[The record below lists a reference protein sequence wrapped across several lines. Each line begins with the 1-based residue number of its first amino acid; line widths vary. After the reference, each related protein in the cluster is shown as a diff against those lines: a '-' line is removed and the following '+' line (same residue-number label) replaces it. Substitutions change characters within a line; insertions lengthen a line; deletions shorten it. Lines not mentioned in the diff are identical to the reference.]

1 MAEVLGVI
9 ASISAILKLSTTVVQ
24 HLQNGIGGSL
34 DRLRIRDEIR
44 STACLLEMLKDHAED
59 EQTRSIWLVSI
70 RSLKTSNGPL
80 EQFKRA
86 LELLVA
92 KLAPSNRLIQL
103 AQSLKWP
110 FDRVEVAEILK
121 TLERQKLLFSL
132 AMQNDHL

>member
-1 MAEVLGVI
+1 MADVLGVI
-9 ASISAILKLSTTVVQ
+9 ASISQIIWLSTTVVQ
-24 HLQNGIGGSL
+24 HLKNGIGGSQE
-34 DRLRIRDEIR
+34 RLRLRDEIR
-44 STACLLEMLKDHAED
+44 STACLLEMLKDRAEN
-59 EQTRSIWLVSI
+59 EQTRSIWLISI

-80 EQFKRA
+80 EQFKGA

-92 KLAPSNRLIQL
+92 KLAPTNRLKQL

-110 FDRVEVAEILK
+110 FDRAEVADILK